1 MSVLRRATESQS
13 GDTEWLPLTEG
24 LWRFEIGQPE
34 FKYDS
39 RGKLRVH
46 FPLVLTPDEQTRLKE
61 QEGEPPEGQM
71 QSWRAS
77 YRPGLS
83 LGFFQSGVYQPT
95 MLIDFLC
102 ASLGVENGKRFRKWI
117 EEGGGPRR
125 PEDRDDQQAELDLIL
140 AWLQW
145 WQGLEVFGT
154 ITHSEPDKQ
163 GRIWANFAG
172 PMPVGSLPGQP
183 EPDYQAL
190 CRGKFRAMREEA
202 GEDPPKPVKL
212 AGRQPVAAQAR
223 MPQAT
228 DDEDEAF

>member
-13 GDTEWLPLTEG
+13 GDTEWLPLAEG
-24 LWRFEIGQPE
+24 FWRFEIGKPE
-34 FKYDS
+34 FKYDQ

-46 FPLVLTPDEQTRLKE
+46 FPLVLTPTEQKRLTD
-61 QEGEPPEGQM
+61 QEGEPGEGQM

-102 ASLGVENGKRFRKWI
+102 AALGVENGKRFRKWI
-117 EEGGGPRR
+117 EEGGGPQR
-125 PEDRDDQQAELDLIL
+125 PADRNDDQAELDLIL
-140 AWLQW
+140 AWLGW
-145 WQGLEVFGT
+145 WEGLEVFGT

-172 PMPVGSLPGQP
+172 PMPIGSLPGQP

-202 GEDPPKPVKL
+202 GEDPPKPVK
-212 AGRQPVAAQAR
+212 AAPVAVKGRAVSVQ
-223 MPQAT
+223 
-228 DDEDEAF
+228 DEDEDSIPF